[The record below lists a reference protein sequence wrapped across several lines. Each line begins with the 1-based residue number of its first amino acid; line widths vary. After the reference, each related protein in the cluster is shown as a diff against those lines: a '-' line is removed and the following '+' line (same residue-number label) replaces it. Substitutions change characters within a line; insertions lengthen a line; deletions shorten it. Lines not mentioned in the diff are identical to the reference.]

1 MIAALLAFWAA
12 VFRRYD
18 DVLSPGER
26 GIVAVVAADRRQA
39 RVIFRYI
46 AAFFDRSQRLGELV
60 ERRTQEA
67 IHLKSGI
74 SIEVHAGSFR
84 SIRGYTIVCFIGDEI
99 AFWRDEAS
107 ANPDVEVLNAVRP
120 AQATVP
126 GAIFLCV
133 SSPYARRGV
142 LWQAYSA
149 HYGREGDAVLVWSA
163 DTKSMNPLVPDE
175 VIAQAYAADEAVAAA
190 EYGRDGVI
198 SFRRDI
204 EGFVSREAA
213 EACVVPGRRELPPVL
228 GVEYLAFVDPSGGSS
243 DSMTLALAHQESGRS
258 VLDLVRERRPPFSPE
273 DVVSEFATI
282 VRGFRCTSV
291 TGDRYGGEWP
301 RERFAV
307 HGIQYV
313 VAERTKSQIYREL
326 LPLVNSGRVELLD
339 DSRLLAQLL
348 GLERRVARGG
358 KDSIDHAPNGHDDV
372 INAAAG
378 ALAVPAR
385 DPVMVW

>member
-1 MIAALLAFWAA
+1 
-12 VFRRYD
+12 
-18 DVLSPGER
+18 
-26 GIVAVVAADRRQA
+26 
-39 RVIFRYI
+39 
-46 AAFFDRSQRLGELV
+46 
-60 ERRTQEA
+60 
-67 IHLKSGI
+67 
-74 SIEVHAGSFR
+74 
-84 SIRGYTIVCFIGDEI
+84 
-99 AFWRDEAS
+99 
-107 ANPDVEVLNAVRP
+107 
-120 AQATVP
+120 
-126 GAIFLCV
+126 V